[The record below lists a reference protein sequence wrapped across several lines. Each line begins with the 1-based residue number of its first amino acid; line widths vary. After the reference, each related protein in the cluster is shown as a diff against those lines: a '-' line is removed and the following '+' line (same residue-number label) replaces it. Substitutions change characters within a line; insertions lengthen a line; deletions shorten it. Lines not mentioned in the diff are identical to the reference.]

1 MKRNFKRIL
10 TATAAAAL
18 SVLVLAGCDDDRAA
32 NFTQGIGNGNKTSV
46 WSSEMLDA
54 SANTGAGIGTG
65 SNTVSGDAGNTA
77 GTNNNTGA
85 NAGTDIGLDRA
96 KEIAYA
102 EAGVSEADAVRK
114 DYSFEHGVYD
124 IDFSANGIEYDYEI
138 LASTGEIIK
147 ANREYDDDYYH
158 YNNGAG
164 NGNGAAGTGN
174 TGTNA
179 GTDIGLDRAKEIA
192 YTAAGVSEADTTER
206 SYSLEHGVYDIEFTA
221 NRVEYDYEILASTGE
236 IIKANREY
244 D

>member
-54 SANTGAGIGTG
+54 SANTDAGIDT
-65 SNTVSGDAGNTA
+65 SVNTDANNTDNTA
-77 GTNNNTGA
+77 STGNTGA

-102 EAGVSEADAVRK
+102 EAGVSEAAAVRR

-124 IDFSANGIEYDYEI
+124 IDFTVNGIEYDYEI
-138 LASTGEIIK
+138 LASTGEIIR
-147 ANREYDDDYYH
+147 ANREYDDDYYY

-164 NGNGAAGTGN
+164 NGNGNAGVN
-174 TGTNA
+174 NNA